1 MQPLAGHELSRHQPY
16 DQLPAT
22 VTIREVGPRDGL
34 QVERPIPPHDR
45 AELVLALL
53 DAGITRIEVASFVS
67 GKAVPP
73 MAGAAEVVSEVKRRL
88 ADRFADRPT
97 DRPTDRAP
105 GRPVTITAL
114 VPNVRGAADAL
125 ATGVD
130 ELTVTVAASPTYNE
144 RNVRRTIDE
153 SVDEIAEICAMA
165 AGGSGGPS
173 SVAQGEPPPGGI
185 PVDAVVS
192 CAFGSPYESGVT
204 AVEVASLVERLVSAG
219 ATAITLADTTGMATP
234 RSIAAVLEAVHDRA
248 SASSLAPGLHLHETR
263 GTAMLNAYAA
273 LQLGITRFDT
283 SIGGLGGSP
292 FAEGAGGNLS
302 TEDFTFWLAAMG
314 IETGIDLGVLLRA
327 AELAERLVGHELA
340 SSIGLPVD
348 GKPVK
353 NPLA

>member
-1 MQPLAGHELSRHQPY
+1 VEQATHSDRAGSLPAVQPLAGHELPRHQPH

-88 ADRFADRPT
+88 ADR
-97 DRPTDRAP
+97 PTDRAR

-144 RNVRRTIDE
+144 RNVRRTIDK
-153 SVDEIAEICAMA
+153 SVDEIAQICAMA
-165 AGGSGGPS
+165 AGGAGGPS

-204 AVEVASLVERLVSAG
+204 PVEVASLVERLVSAG
-219 ATAITLADTTGMATP
+219 AMAITLADTTGMATP

-248 SASSLAPGLHLHETR
+248 SASSLPPGLHLHETR

-292 FAEGAGGNLS
+292 FAEGTGGNLS

-340 SSIGLPVD
+340 SSIGSS
-348 GKPVK
+348 G
-353 NPLA
+353 